1 MSLGKGVR
9 KEEEQ
14 RRGVFTRRALA
25 LGLGQLALFGF
36 LGSRL
41 YRLQSEEGERY
52 RTLAE
57 ENRLSARLLPP
68 PRGQVLDREG
78 RVIAGNKLNWRAL
91 LVAEQT
97 QDVGATIILKVEP
110 GA

>member
-57 ENRLSARLLPP
+57 ENRLSAR
-68 PRGQVLDREG
+68 PRCRRRRSSGSACCR
-78 RVIAGNKLNWRAL
+78 
-91 LVAEQT
+91 T
-97 QDVGATIILKVEP
+97 C
-110 GA
+110 